1 LKIKDVFSLE
11 AKLYDRIWGRYDYD
25 SDVDFLD
32 ALFRD
37 YGCKRIIDIGCGTG
51 GHSLRLSMKG
61 YDVTGLD
68 LSPAMLKIA
77 REKDKAANVRFIQG
91 DMRKLNRL
99 AFGKKF
105 DAAICLGQTFSHL
118 LTNKDVEAFLDGLC
132 IVLKKNGLF
141 IFNARNAKKIREEYL
156 DKLLLDH
163 MIIEEK
169 LQVVMLA
176 YNTRWVKNRDVIVW
190 RPIYLI
196 KEDDRMDMQI
206 REHKLRRF
214 HFQELRRMLAEK
226 GFRIKAAYSGITK
239 EEFREDEHETMW
251 FITVVK

>member
-1 LKIKDVFSLE
+1 MW
-11 AKLYDRIWGRYDYD
+11 DR
-25 SDVDFLD
+25 
-32 ALFRD
+32 
-37 YGCKRIIDIGCGTG
+37 
-51 GHSLRLSMKG
+51 GHSLRLGMKG

-68 LSPAMLKIA
+68 LSSAMLKIA
-77 REKDKAANVRFIQG
+77 REKDKAENVRFIQG
-91 DMRKLNRL
+91 DMRRLNRL

-118 LTNKDVEAFLDGLC
+118 LTNKDAKAFLDGLR

-141 IFNARNAKKIREEYL
+141 VFNPRNAKKIREEYL

-163 MIIEEK
+163 IIIEEK

-176 YNTRWVKNRDVIVW
+176 YNTRWAKNRDVIVW

-214 HFQELRRMLAEK
+214 HFQELRRMLTEK
-226 GFRIKAAYSGITK
+226 GFRIKDVYSGITK